1 MMGLKNL
8 FVKDIHV
15 QVYGTEININL
26 SRFRRNL
33 PEAQRW
39 LTSQVAADCTNFI
52 PFRNGTLRSSVT
64 FPEGLDGGQIEY
76 GKINPRRIANPYW
89 VPLRKTPT
97 EEMTL
102 YSLFLLLYAVRTF
115 TMEYASRLKK
125 KSIGQ

>member
-52 PFRNGTLRSSVT
+52 PFRH
-64 FPEGLDGGQIEY
+64 
-76 GKINPRRIANPYW
+76 A
-89 VPLRKTPT
+89 
-97 EEMTL
+97 
-102 YSLFLLLYAVRTF
+102 AVLCNIPGRTRWR
-115 TMEYASRLKK
+115 TD
-125 KSIGQ
+125 